1 MVLHGLHPDPCD
13 EDEKEGHEEKADDG
27 FSKVFHC
34 AINPKRSK
42 IMFFYHMPLRIG
54 SPDPPARASAF
65 LAPAMAPLP
74 TRRACDEVLPV
85 RFADG
90 DDGRGDLFF
99 QSCRVLSGADDA
111 VLYSA
116 ALDKPGGAVRLSNCR
131 FSMHVGEALRKNK
144 PYRNVNRH
152 GLLFGISP
160 SSPRPRS

>member
-13 EDEKEGHEEKADDG
+13 EEEKEGHEEKADDG

-90 DDGRGDLFF
+90 DDGRGGICSFNPAA
-99 QSCRVLSGADDA
+99 SCRERMTPSLTARPSI
-111 VLYSA
+111 S
-116 ALDKPGGAVRLSNCR
+116 R
-131 FSMHVGEALRKNK
+131 EAL
-144 PYRNVNRH
+144 Y
-152 GLLFGISP
+152 G
-160 SSPRPRS
+160 

>member
-1 MVLHGLHPDPCD
+1 LHGFHPDPCD
-13 EDEKEGHEEKADDG
+13 EEEKEGHEEKADDG

-42 IMFFYHMPLRIG
+42 IMFFIICPSASDHRILRHALRP
-54 SPDPPARASAF
+54 SLSRQWPHCPPAEPVMRFS
-65 LAPAMAPLP
+65 PSGLP
-74 TRRACDEVLPV
+74 M
-85 RFADG
+85 G

-111 VLYSA
+111 VLDSA